1 MSLPYQ
7 LIIAHY
13 MTGGRTE
20 VLNHRLR
27 KKRDRLKSADGTLG
41 SLFQRALECRELRKI
56 TALRKVPTA
65 KKS

>member
-27 KKRDRLKSADGTLG
+27 KKVR
-41 SLFQRALECRELRKI
+41 
-56 TALRKVPTA
+56 
-65 KKS
+65 